1 MEIDPPLPS
10 DFNPEKVAR
19 FRALFFEESAELLQ
33 EAELC
38 LQNSEITGDDETV
51 GTLFRSIHSIKSGAA
66 ALGMHRVVAYAHVF
80 EATLEELRRGSYA
93 LDNLRRH
100 LFLRGYDMMATL
112 LGAESAK
119 QSLPENLEAELTK
132 AFEVLS
138 GAASAVRSDMAQRA
152 PNHMIMP
159 PVQSQ
164 TPVIRIEIA
173 KIDRLVNLAS
183 ELTILEG
190 MLRQRA
196 ETVLATVGKVA
207 SENNGLLHGLDQ
219 LALQLRDL
227 HDAAMGARAQPLDNV
242 FQRLPRLVRELAES
256 LDKRVTLTVSGGE
269 VEVDKTIIEQLMEP
283 LTHILRN
290 AIDHG
295 IETVGLRQNAGK
307 PTAGTI
313 NLHARCIDNRL
324 LITIVDDGKGL
335 DMAALRTK
343 AAALEYH
350 AETEAELADLIFRP
364 GLSTA
369 DTVSEISGRGVGL
382 DAVRH
387 NLTGLG
393 GSITVSSTVGQGTC
407 FHISLPLTLAV
418 MDGMVISIGGE
429 LYVLPLTDV
438 QEALRVSPAALIK
451 RGELP
456 PLLRHHDR
464 YIPLVDASILLDCGK
479 SPPIANDLLIAIIGT
494 GIASAALCI
503 DHIVGQQQIVVRPV
517 TMSDAETRI
526 SATILGDGRVA
537 LILTVA
543 QVMAALQ
550 KPRIAA

>member
-1 MEIDPPLPS
+1 M
-10 DFNPEKVAR
+10 
-19 FRALFFEESAELLQ
+19 
-33 EAELC
+33 
-38 LQNSEITGDDETV
+38 IT
-51 GTLFRSIHSIKSGAA
+51 
-66 ALGMHRVVAYAHVF
+66 
-80 EATLEELRRGSYA
+80 
-93 LDNLRRH
+93 
-100 LFLRGYDMMATL
+100 
-112 LGAESAK
+112 
-119 QSLPENLEAELTK
+119 
-132 AFEVLS
+132 
-138 GAASAVRSDMAQRA
+138 
-152 PNHMIMP
+152 P

-164 TPVIRIEIA
+164 AAVIRIEIA

-207 SENNGLLHGLDQ
+207 SESNSLLQGLDQ

-227 HDAAMGARAQPLDNV
+227 HDAAMGARAQPLENV

-256 LDKRVTLTVSGGE
+256 LDKRVTLTVLGGE

-290 AIDHG
+290 AVDHG

-313 NLHARCIDNRL
+313 NLDARCIDNRL
-324 LITIVDDGKGL
+324 LITIADDGKGL
-335 DMAALRTK
+335 DMTALRIK
-343 AAALEYH
+343 AAALGYH

-369 DTVSEISGRGVGL
+369 DTVSKISGRGVGL

-387 NLTGLG
+387 NLTALG
-393 GSITVSSTVGQGTC
+393 GSITVSSTIGQRTC

-438 QEALRVSPAALIK
+438 QEALRVSPAALIR
-451 RGELP
+451 RGGLP

-464 YIPLVDASILLDCGK
+464 YIPLVDASTLLDCGNA
-479 SPPIANDLLIAIIGT
+479 PPIANDLLIAVIGT

-517 TMSDAETRI
+517 TLSDAETRI

-543 QVMAALQ
+543 QIMAALQ